1 MFAWAIFWPLNIACQ
16 DITSLNQTCNL
27 FSCFFGLIRMLMDCD
42 HQRCNFALLILKVS
56 FAAASLS
63 TQTPVCWVWRCLT
76 VQETPHPKHLVG
88 SKWYSWQP
96 GFQKKQHQCV
106 CVLMTL
112 CSARHGTCVLMTLCS
127 ARHGTCVLMSLCL
140 ARHGTCVPM
149 SLCLA
154 RHGTWHLTIGVMCDC
169 VCVSC
174 TLSL

>member
-1 MFAWAIFWPLNIACQ
+1 MTINAAILPFSFWRF
-16 DITSLNQTCNL
+16 L
-27 FSCFFGLIRMLMDCD
+27 F
-42 HQRCNFALLILKVS
+42 V
-56 FAAASLS
+56 AASLS

-96 GFQKKQHQCV
+96 GFQKNNISV

-169 VCVSC
+169 VCVCLVHCHCSKHVLVALDFRPL
-174 TLSL
+174 TASQNDHRKP